1 MKGVQLTKM
10 VQELELNNLTPEID
24 LSGIVIK
31 TAEIN
36 RPALQLTGYLEH
48 FANERVQIIGY
59 VEYTYLMQLN
69 EEERRFKYERFI
81 SSKIPC
87 VIFSTMTR
95 PSQDMIDLAVK
106 YNVPTFVT
114 ERTTSSFM
122 AEIIRWLGVQL
133 APCISIH
140 GVLVDVY
147 GEGILIT
154 GESGIGKSEAALELI
169 KRGHRLVSDDVVE
182 IRKVSDVT
190 LVGSAPDITRHFIEL
205 RGIGI
210 IDVKTLFGVESVKDT
225 QSIDLVIKL
234 EEWDRDKEYDRLGL
248 HEEYTEYLG
257 NKIVCHFTRCAE
269 VRITRKI
276 AFSQR
281 RFLIYISYIRRRYN
295 VRNIFIHRGKIV
307 SFRSFCITEYT
318 RVYEIV
324 ACRNKRYNRFIC
336 LCLRHN
342 RRRKQ
347 KQDRNNSFQNIRKH
361 PCFSFT
367 DILRI
372 IFLII
377 LLFRIFLS
385 LRTTLRLRADHSCG
399 SIHPILHRRGRFSA
413 LRASS

>member
-59 VEYTYLMQLN
+59 VEYTYLMQLSD
-69 EEERRFKYERFI
+69 EERKFKYERFI

-147 GEGILIT
+147 GEGLLIM
-154 GESGIGKSEAALELI
+154 GESGIGKSEAALELVR
-169 KRGHRLVSDDVVE
+169 RGHRLVTDDVVE
-182 IRKVSDVT
+182 IRKINEHT
-190 LVGSAPDITRHFIEL
+190 LIGTSPDITRYFIEV

-210 IDVKTLFGVESVKDT
+210 IDVKALYGVECVKEK
-225 QSIDLVIKL
+225 QQIDLVIKL
-234 EEWDRDKEYDRLGL
+234 EDWKKENEYDRLGL
-248 HEEYTEYLG
+248 EDEYAEFLG
-257 NKIVCHFTRCAE
+257 NK
-269 VRITRKI
+269 
-276 AFSQR
+276 
-281 RFLIYISYIRRRYN
+281 
-295 VRNIFIHRGKIV
+295 
-307 SFRSFCITEYT
+307 
-318 RVYEIV
+318 V
-324 ACRNKRYNRFIC
+324 ACHSLPIRPGRNLAVICETAAVNHRQKKMGYNAAQE
-336 LCLRHN
+336 LY
-342 RRRKQ
+342 RRVQ
-347 KQDRNNSFQNIRKH
+347 ENITKGH
-361 PCFSFT
+361 
-367 DILRI
+367 D
-372 IFLII
+372 
-377 LLFRIFLS
+377 
-385 LRTTLRLRADHSCG
+385 DDD
-399 SIHPILHRRGRFSA
+399 
-413 LRASS
+413 

>member
-59 VEYTYLMQLN
+59 VEYTY
-69 EEERRFKYERFI
+69 
-81 SSKIPC
+81 
-87 VIFSTMTR
+87 
-95 PSQDMIDLAVK
+95 
-106 YNVPTFVT
+106 
-114 ERTTSSFM
+114 
-122 AEIIRWLGVQL
+122 
-133 APCISIH
+133 
-140 GVLVDVY
+140 LVDVY

-257 NKIVCHFTRCAE
+257 NKVVCHSLPIRPGRNLAIIVEAAAVNHRQKKMGYNAAE
-269 VRITRKI
+269 ALYK
-276 AFSQR
+276 
-281 RFLIYISYIRRRYN
+281 
-295 VRNIFIHRGKIV
+295 
-307 SFRSFCITEYT
+307 
-318 RVYEIV
+318 RVQ
-324 ACRNKRYNRFIC
+324 ANLAKKRENP
-336 LCLRHN
+336 
-342 RRRKQ
+342 
-347 KQDRNNSFQNIRKH
+347 D
-361 PCFSFT
+361 
-367 DILRI
+367 DEE
-372 IFLII
+372 
-377 LLFRIFLS
+377 
-385 LRTTLRLRADHSCG
+385 
-399 SIHPILHRRGRFSA
+399 
-413 LRASS
+413 